1 MPKLKLSTAASR
13 KKAAKDAAAYPLYTN
28 ADADAERHAVT
39 QWLDAL
45 FEAHKHQVTDK
56 AYAAFKALN
65 PAANIEKGLYNATI
79 QRAMRTNIARQ
90 WSNPRFLDAYRQRK
104 QTVLANLDPASY
116 VGNTLLLRRLMNQE
130 MLPHTVAFLKPEELF
145 PERWATF
152 LQEQAKEA
160 AKGEYV
166 PTGYYTQY
174 KCGKC
179 GERKTTITEVQI
191 RSADEPM
198 TQFITCLVCKHKWR
212 R

>member
-1 MPKLKLSTAASR
+1 MPKLNLSTAASR
-13 KKAAKDAAAYPLYTN
+13 KKAAKAAAALPLYTN
-28 ADADAERHAVT
+28 ADAEAERHAVT
-39 QWLDAL
+39 RWLDAL

-56 AYAAFKALN
+56 SYKAFKALN
-65 PAANIEKGLYNATI
+65 PAANLEKGLYNATI

-179 GERKTTITEVQI
+179 GERKTSITEVQI